1 VSLDD
6 RSLKLD
12 QEYVP
17 VKLAG
22 VGHIDD
28 SGAEGV
34 VNLVSL
40 ADERDRLV
48 MRAFSGEVATH
59 IARFIQGDRSS
70 IPTIYNI
77 IEEFAERGGLQL
89 VNVKLYGSG
98 AAIRGDISFRGHEKK
113 TLVLQGYRASDC
125 VALAAFYDAPI
136 LVEKTLL
143 TRYLA

>member
-1 VSLDD
+1 MVSLDN

-17 VKLAG
+17 VRLAG
-22 VGHIDD
+22 VGHIDEI
-28 SGAEGV
+28 GAEGV

-40 ADERDRLV
+40 ADDQDRLV

-77 IEEFAERGGLQL
+77 VEEFAERSGMQL
-89 VNVKLYGSG
+89 VNAQLYGSG
-98 AAIRGDISFRGHEKK
+98 AAIRGDMNFRGHDKNM
-113 TLVLQGYRASDC
+113 TLQGYRASDC
-125 VALAAFYDAPI
+125 VALASFYDAPI
-136 LVEKTLL
+136 LVEKCLL
-143 TRYLA
+143 SRAFS